1 LSEKVAPGRIVAA
14 VAFALIALAFFAA
27 GVVLAVT
34 PADQLP
40 GFLGPDSTSNQHH
53 TLRGIGSLLVGLVF
67 TAAAWFAAR
76 YQSLALEEARAAE
89 AARVAGEPAAE
100 ADAPGPEAGKA
111 SEPAA

>member
-1 LSEKVAPGRIVAA
+1 LTEKVTPGRIVAA
-14 VAFALIALAFFAA
+14 IVFALIALAFFGA
-27 GVVLAVT
+27 GLVLAIT

-40 GFLGPDSTSNQHH
+40 GVLGHDGTSKHH

-76 YQSLALEEARAAE
+76 YQSLAQEEACAVE
-89 AARVAGEPAAE
+89 AARLAARSPAPE
-100 ADAPGPEAGKA
+100 PEAGKA

>member
-1 LSEKVAPGRIVAA
+1 LTEKVTPGRIVAA
-14 VAFALIALAFFAA
+14 IVFALIALAFFAA
-27 GVVLAVT
+27 AAALAIM

-40 GFLGPDSTSNQHH
+40 GFLGPDSTGKHH

-76 YQSLALEEARAAE
+76 YQSLALEEARATE
-89 AARVAGEPAAE
+89 AARLAAQSQVPEP
-100 ADAPGPEAGKA
+100 GAGKA

>member
-1 LSEKVAPGRIVAA
+1 LTEKVAPGRIVAA
-14 VAFALIALAFFAA
+14 IAFALIALALFAA
-27 GVVLAVT
+27 GVVLAIT

-40 GFLGPDSTSNQHH
+40 GFLGPDSTGKHH

-76 YQSLALEEARAAE
+76 YQSLALEEARAAQ
-89 AARVAGEPAAE
+89 AARVAAGPAAGV
-100 ADAPGPEAGKA
+100 DACEPEAGKA

>member
-1 LSEKVAPGRIVAA
+1 LTEKVTTGRIVAA
-14 VAFALIALAFFAA
+14 IVFALIALSFFTA
-27 GVVLAVT
+27 GAVLATT

-40 GFLGPDSTSNQHH
+40 GFLGHDSTGKHH

-76 YQSLALEEARAAE
+76 YQSLALEEARAVE
-89 AARVAGEPAAE
+89 AAPLAAKPNAAE
-100 ADAPGPEAGKA
+100 SEAGKA